1 MAKNQSTKNLVGQVS
16 CYTSQVAPQQPS
28 SAVEKQ
34 MQKHVGRMSSS
45 RNFTTRQPAAMI
57 PNTGGVTARRPPL
70 NTANLPRKPE
80 PQNLKAPMT
89 QTTEQIVS
97 QGTLNLTNY
106 KR

>member
-1 MAKNQSTKNLVGQVS
+1 
-16 CYTSQVAPQQPS
+16 
-28 SAVEKQ
+28 
-34 MQKHVGRMSSS
+34 
-45 RNFTTRQPAAMI
+45 MI
-57 PNTGGVTARRPPL
+57 PNTGGVTIKNLKIPGVTARRPPL